1 MRVCY
6 KGKLYRI
13 RVILCGICGFV
24 VGLLKPKVCGV
35 RMTLYGTCEF
45 DKKLKCVDL
54 EFKQAREKEK
64 LKFLFLRQDLIQGE
78 I

>member
-1 MRVCY
+1 
-6 KGKLYRI
+6 
-13 RVILCGICGFV
+13 
-24 VGLLKPKVCGV
+24 
-35 RMTLYGTCEF
+35 MTFYGTCEF

-54 EFKQAREKEK
+54 ELKQAQEKEK

>member
-1 MRVCY
+1 
-6 KGKLYRI
+6 
-13 RVILCGICGFV
+13 
-24 VGLLKPKVCGV
+24 
-35 RMTLYGTCEF
+35 MTLYGTCEF

-54 EFKQAREKEK
+54 EFKQAKEKEK